1 MLRIVTTFV
10 LLSILGIALSGVAAF
25 GASADG
31 ASRSSRWVSVDSVA
45 SLSCGK
51 TSETAG
57 QSRVAVGAG
66 GGTSR
71 IVYGFLACDGSERQ
85 LGMDIFVVRADGGF
99 ELTVRDHESG
109 ETVVRRLRPA
119 SPADFALSGLKLRF
133 VVAEQTDPPTT

>member
-25 GASADG
+25 GASAPVD
-31 ASRSSRWVSVDSVA
+31 ARARRWVSVDSVA
-45 SLSCGK
+45 SLHCGAQ
-51 TSETAG
+51 SEAAG

-71 IVYGFLACDGSERQ
+71 VVYAYLGCDGAERQ

-99 ELTVRDHESG
+99 ELTVRDHDSG
-109 ETVVRRLRPA
+109 ETVVRRLRATRPT
-119 SPADFALSGLKLRF
+119 DFALSGVTLRF
-133 VVAEQTDPPTT
+133 TVAEQMDSST

>member
-25 GASADG
+25 GAAAG
-31 ASRSSRWVSVDSVA
+31 GGLHASRWVHVDSVA

-57 QSRVAVGAG
+57 QSRVVVGAG

-71 IVYGFLACDGSERQ
+71 VVYGFLACDGTERQ
-85 LGMDIFVVRADGGF
+85 LGMDIFVVRAEGGF
-99 ELTVRDHESG
+99 ELTVRDHDSG
-109 ETVVRRLRPA
+109 ETVVRRLRPE
-119 SPADFALSGLKLRF
+119 SPANFALSGLTLRF
-133 VVAEQTDPPTT
+133 VVAEQTDQPTG

>member
-31 ASRSSRWVSVDSVA
+31 SARASRWVSVDSVA

-51 TSETAG
+51 TSEPAG
-57 QSRVAVGAG
+57 QSRVAVGAA

-71 IVYGFLACDGSERQ
+71 IVYGFLSCDGSERQ
-85 LGMDIFVVRADGGF
+85 LGMDVFVVRADGGF
-99 ELTVRDHESG
+99 ELTVRDHDSG